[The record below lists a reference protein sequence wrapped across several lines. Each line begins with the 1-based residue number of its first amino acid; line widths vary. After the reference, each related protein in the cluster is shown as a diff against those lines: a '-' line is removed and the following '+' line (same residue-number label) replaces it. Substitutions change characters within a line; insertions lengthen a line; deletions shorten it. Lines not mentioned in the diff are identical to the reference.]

1 MELLTFS
8 NIITLIKEYYCYSI
22 TSEELTK
29 NIISELVNEDYK
41 IKLNSSIL
49 NKYYNGERDLPSL
62 IKENLEK
69 KKYKNNF
76 INYIKDVIYKELVSV
91 LIDDFF
97 YKLKNII
104 NNDDTIT
111 PKTKNKLL
119 YYENDYPEFLSTS
132 FVYAIKKNNKK
143 PFTYS
148 SFSYDDLILYNETD
162 QQCPLCRKL
171 LFKKLKKDTLFYFT
185 SVNIFPFNLPPELE
199 NEFISIHKKPSN
211 LDHIDNK
218 ICLCDECAKSYI
230 SNPTLEIFDKLSYI
244 KEKLIKKS
252 KIRDSSLELDNKI
265 IEILENLKTIDYDDE
280 IFKNLRLKPLPVNK
294 KINDNFLL
302 ENSINNDNQL
312 YYFFIKD
319 KLSEL
324 DNYKKPFKL
333 IATQIRLT
341 YLKISDNYD
350 DQEILFNDLV
360 QWILSS
366 QSLKD
371 NYKTAARIII
381 SFFVQNCEV
390 FDEITK

>member
-104 NNDDTIT
+104 NNDYTIT

-132 FVYAIKKNNKK
+132 FVYAIKKIIRNLLHILVLVMMIYFYITK
-143 PFTYS
+143 P
-148 SFSYDDLILYNETD
+148 
-162 QQCPLCRKL
+162 
-171 LFKKLKKDTLFYFT
+171 
-185 SVNIFPFNLPPELE
+185 
-199 NEFISIHKKPSN
+199 
-211 LDHIDNK
+211 
-218 ICLCDECAKSYI
+218 
-230 SNPTLEIFDKLSYI
+230 
-244 KEKLIKKS
+244 
-252 KIRDSSLELDNKI
+252 
-265 IEILENLKTIDYDDE
+265 
-280 IFKNLRLKPLPVNK
+280 
-294 KINDNFLL
+294 
-302 ENSINNDNQL
+302 INNVL
-312 YYFFIKD
+312 YV
-319 KLSEL
+319 E
-324 DNYKKPFKL
+324 NY
-333 IATQIRLT
+333 
-341 YLKISDNYD
+341 YLKN
-350 DQEILFNDLV
+350 
-360 QWILSS
+360 
-366 QSLKD
+366 
-371 NYKTAARIII
+371 
-381 SFFVQNCEV
+381 
-390 FDEITK
+390 